1 MADNWKNHTVLV
13 YVKRRK
19 AQNLFTEFINDQE
32 QFLANHPAPTPPLES
47 HAPELLQSDRL
58 ALIDAELARC
68 AAELRE
74 LGVTL

>member
-1 MADNWKNHTVLV
+1 V

-19 AQNLFTEFINDQE
+19 AQYLFTEFRNNPDQ
-32 QFLANHPAPTPPLES
+32 FITNHPDPTS
-47 HAPELLQSDRL
+47 PEGLQSDRL